1 MEKRIKKNTMLS
13 CFVIFAVL
21 LAVQTLEVMCL
32 RLDESFFAENFVN
45 KLFGIAVIF
54 LVLRRLKWKR
64 SDIGFVE
71 KGFVKSVLTGL
82 ALAVST
88 FLVAY
93 IIEIIILKGQGHEVS
108 IGVFAVAFS
117 LVGETA
123 KNTGIGYILMCI
135 FFNIINVVMEEG
147 VFRGLFFKL
156 VCIDRSEK
164 TAILF
169 QSLLFGVWHIVTPLR
184 NLTDGDLGFSEF
196 VVLSIGYIILAGL
209 MGIKWSLLYSMT
221 GALYA
226 GMTDH
231 FFNNCVA
238 SNLLHV
244 VTESGIDEMMTVRII
259 IAQMLSFAI
268 VLIAFRKHKKPCEI
282 LK

>member
-13 CFVIFAVL
+13 CLVIFAVL
-21 LAVQTLEVMCL
+21 LAVQTFEVMCL
-32 RLDESFFAENFVN
+32 RLDESFFAENFIN

-82 ALAVST
+82 ALTVST

-93 IIEIIILKGQGHEVS
+93 IIEIVILKWQGYEVS

-123 KNTGIGYILMCI
+123 KNTGIGYMLMCI
-135 FFNIINVVMEEG
+135 FFNIINVIMEEG
-147 VFRGLFFKL
+147 AFRGLFFKL

-169 QSLLFGVWHIVTPLR
+169 QSLLFGVWHIVTPIR

-196 VVLSIGYIILAGL
+196 AVLSIGYIILAGL
-209 MGIKWSLLYSMT
+209 MGIKWSMLYSMT
-221 GALYA
+221 GSLYA

-268 VLIAFRKHKKPCEI
+268 VLVVFRKHQKAVQMNT
-282 LK
+282 